1 MAQIIKT
8 ISNTLGLFGGGENSR
23 FENFVLGTSRFGWNT
38 VKWYATKYINNGVTF
53 NDVYSKNRS
62 QLISNSLSIS
72 NLIKNIFILDGVWYR
87 TPSSSTSWTANI
99 ETTTVWFDKT
109 PATTTW
115 S

>member
-38 VKWYATKYINNGVTF
+38 VKWYAIKYLSNGLTF

-62 QLISNSLSIS
+62 LVISNTMTLSS
-72 NLIKNIFILDGVWYR
+72 LIKSINILDGVWYR
-87 TPSSSTSWTANI
+87 NIHSTTSWSTTI